1 MCPGPVTG
9 ETVFL
14 FLKTMRYL
22 VITYYHK
29 ANGQTDE
36 AMAVSKNLK
45 TRDIQCAN
53 VILDFKK
60 LEVVKATMGGLN
72 VPKNFDNLVQYYI
85 QHYENIITR
94 LFNENGYQ
102 VNLEKADENPNETQP
117 TEPNP
122 S

>member
-1 MCPGPVTG
+1 
-9 ETVFL
+9 
-14 FLKTMRYL
+14 MRYL
-22 VITYYHK
+22 VITYYKK

-36 AMAVSKNLK
+36 VMAVTKNLK
-45 TRDIQCAN
+45 ARDIQMAN

-60 LEVVKATMGGLN
+60 LEVTKASMGGVN

-102 VNLEKADENPNETQP
+102 VNLEKPNEEPTETETQSP
-117 TEPNP
+117 EPNP